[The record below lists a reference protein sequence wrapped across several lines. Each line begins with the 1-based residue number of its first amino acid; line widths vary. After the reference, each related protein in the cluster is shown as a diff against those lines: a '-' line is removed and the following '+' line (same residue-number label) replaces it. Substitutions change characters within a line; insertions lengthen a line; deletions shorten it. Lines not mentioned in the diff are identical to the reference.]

1 MPSPVVEEADYIPYE
16 DAVSSDGEVPRCDDM
31 QQQMAEMRREMEAM
45 HNLVHVMASTTAQ
58 PIVCSS
64 TAKEQQ
70 TAGPSSATIQPI
82 TGPSTSAAQPVAAP
96 STGVGIV
103 GFSTDNTE
111 IRPGYSPI
119 CHPAGP
125 SALTN
130 VADSLLTNAL
140 SDLTRRSYQASIDRF
155 NTFCISQLQLVTCF
169 PAEISAVVSFIA
181 SLFQSGY
188 ASATIAT
195 NLSAISF
202 VHKVNGIGDPT
213 SAFVIKK
220 LLHGASKLR
229 PSVDYR
235 APSLRKF
242 YTR

>member
-1 MPSPVVEEADYIPYE
+1 MPSPYRPAVVSIRSRSVSASTRMTSAAAPRRSTSSAPSARRVPRRVPSPVVEEADYIPYE

-58 PIVCSS
+58 PIVGSS
-64 TAKEQQ
+64 TATEQQ

-82 TGPSTSAAQPVAAP
+82 TGPSTSAVAGRPADIAAP

-111 IRPGYSPI
+111 IRPGCSPI

-130 VADSLLTNAL
+130 V
-140 SDLTRRSYQASIDRF
+140 
-155 NTFCISQLQLVTCF
+155 
-169 PAEISAVVSFIA
+169 
-181 SLFQSGY
+181 
-188 ASATIAT
+188 
-195 NLSAISF
+195 
-202 VHKVNGIGDPT
+202 
-213 SAFVIKK
+213 
-220 LLHGASKLR
+220 
-229 PSVDYR
+229 
-235 APSLRKF
+235 
-242 YTR
+242 